1 MEVNKLDAS
10 HPFERFSQTLRRKQK
25 IITRHVKRHLQ
36 TIRILFLNVN
46 VTNARS
52 KCACKADLH
61 SLQMISPRC
70 ARRKQQAVPCQTE
83 NAAAQ
88 KYFSQLIGNSLNVKV
103 DWIEKNIQSLM
114 GKIFTHDEAR
124 NNFPATFGFSNIEEI
139 FLFPCFTSRISLW
152 VFQWAHICCLNA
164 SSARQRRERLNV
176 VKR

>member
-61 SLQMISPRC
+61 SLQMISPHC

-88 KYFSQLIGNSLNVKV
+88 KYFSQLIRSSLNVKV

-164 SSARQRRERLNV
+164 SSARQRR
-176 VKR
+176 

>member
-88 KYFSQLIGNSLNVKV
+88 KYFSQLIGSSLNVKV

-114 GKIFTHDEAR
+114 GKIFTHDEAKTIFQLLSAFR
-124 NNFPATFGFSNIEEI
+124 TLRKYFCFLALRLAFRFESFNGHTF
-139 FLFPCFTSRISLW
+139 
-152 VFQWAHICCLNA
+152 VA
-164 SSARQRRERLNV
+164 
-176 VKR
+176 